1 MHKKITK
8 RALFKREVLPHFWK
22 IQFFS
27 YLNVHI
33 RSSPNSKIAKIKIL
47 AASTNLIW
55 QKEILSYSLEDL
67 PILLQLLKR
76 RLFRNHNI
84 TFFKFWSRGSHFLSI
99 MESSFKQVLSKN
111 IWNQERWKVTLKFS
125 LNEIYGVKQLVLC
138 CGSCGSLI
146 LMKWWSGVKRGSL
159 GDTNEEGLNG
169 RRWKNQN
176 INWCSKN
183 EFHHKQTYVQNIN
196 KK

>member
-1 MHKKITK
+1 MSTS
-8 RALFKREVLPHFWK
+8 V
-22 IQFFS
+22 Q
-27 YLNVHI
+27 
-33 RSSPNSKIAKIKIL
+33 SPNSKIARIKIL

-55 QKEILSYSLEDL
+55 QKEIPSYSLEDL

-146 LMKWWSGVKRGSL
+146 LMIHEVGVWC
-159 GDTNEEGLNG
+159 EEGLF
-169 RRWKNQN
+169 RRYKWREVEWEKM
-176 INWCSKN
+176 K
-183 EFHHKQTYVQNIN
+183 EPKYKLMLHKWISS
-196 KK
+196 